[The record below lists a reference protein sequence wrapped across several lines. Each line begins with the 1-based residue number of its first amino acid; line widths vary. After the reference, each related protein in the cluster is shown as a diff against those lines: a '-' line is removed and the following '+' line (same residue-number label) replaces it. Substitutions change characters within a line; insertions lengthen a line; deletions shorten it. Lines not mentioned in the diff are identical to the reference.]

1 MPMSE
6 RCAYQASKQ
15 DLIFS
20 TLPNAFQTL
29 CINDF
34 RFGFLVT
41 LMAHKILMVLL
52 LTQLANPMERGLKL
66 F

>member
-1 MPMSE
+1 MLVK
-6 RCAYQASKQ
+6 CAYQASKQ
-15 DLIFS
+15 DFIFP

-29 CINDF
+29 CINNF

-41 LMAHKILMVLL
+41 LMAHKVLMEQL

-66 F
+66 I